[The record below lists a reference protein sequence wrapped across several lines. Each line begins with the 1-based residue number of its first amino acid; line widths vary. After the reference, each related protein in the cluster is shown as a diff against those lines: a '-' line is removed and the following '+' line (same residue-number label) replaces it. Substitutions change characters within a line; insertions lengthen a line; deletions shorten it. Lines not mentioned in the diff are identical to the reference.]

1 MTACGSDQRPGPFP
15 ISSRDRAQ
23 RTRKEYFF
31 LKEKDTRRI
40 INARNTSEEREA
52 FTMTDEAKEARRAYK
67 REWYRKNPEKVK
79 AQQERFY
86 AKKAAEAAAQR
97 AELEAAPAE

>member
-1 MTACGSDQRPGPFP
+1 MTACGSDPGRAPFP
-15 ISSRDRAQ
+15 ICGRARAQ
-23 RTRKEYFF
+23 RTRKEYFS

-40 INARNTSEEREA
+40 INTRNTSEEREA